1 MGCCGTLGHI
11 YLVVVNGL
19 FMVSVDDSQKQYSI
33 DVRNEYQT
41 INGNNNIFNSCKIK
55 LLKLN
60 SNISK
65 DTFSVIHVYNTY
77 NNWCYNSFCGLQN
90 VIFSFWFISCNYM
103 YKILNYCFRKFFE
116 FFYNQLYF
124 FLRNSICESMQHN
137 IVNFP
142 ALRHHVDRARG
153 RDACWRHLREP
164 ESSAPDEDAVRR
176 ELQCRRPCRRPGHRH
191 GGGRGSHSV
200 HRHPGDMWGV

>member
-33 DVRNEYQT
+33 DVKNEYQT
-41 INGNNNIFNSCKIK
+41 IYGNNNIFNSCKIK

-124 FLRNSICESMQHN
+124 FLKKFNM
-137 IVNFP
+137 
-142 ALRHHVDRARG
+142 RANATQYR
-153 RDACWRHLREP
+153 
-164 ESSAPDEDAVRR
+164 
-176 ELQCRRPCRRPGHRH
+176 
-191 GGGRGSHSV
+191 
-200 HRHPGDMWGV
+200 

>member
-65 DTFSVIHVYNTY
+65 DTFFVIHVYNTY
-77 NNWCYNSFCGLQN
+77 NN
-90 VIFSFWFISCNYM
+90 
-103 YKILNYCFRKFFE
+103 
-116 FFYNQLYF
+116 
-124 FLRNSICESMQHN
+124 
-137 IVNFP
+137 
-142 ALRHHVDRARG
+142 
-153 RDACWRHLREP
+153 
-164 ESSAPDEDAVRR
+164 
-176 ELQCRRPCRRPGHRH
+176 
-191 GGGRGSHSV
+191 
-200 HRHPGDMWGV
+200 